1 MEILGSFAPDPAGLG
16 PAPQQAAQADDARP
30 PVDPWT
36 DAALVAALLA
46 VDPAGL
52 GGVMLK
58 ALPGPARDAW
68 LAMLRALLPEAAPLR
83 RVPLHITDERLL
95 GGLDLAATLHA
106 GRPVAE
112 RGLLVEADGGVI
124 ILAMAERLTPGFAAK
139 LGMAVDHG
147 AVRVERDGIAALNPT
162 RFGMVALDES
172 VGPDESP
179 PEALMDRLAFHM
191 ELEGLRQRDIG
202 EALHEPEEITAARAL
217 LASVT
222 IDDKA
227 LEALCGAAIAMG
239 VASLRAPLFAV
250 RVARAAAALDR
261 RDTVEQDDLALAARL
276 VLAPRATRI
285 PEMPPPPPPEEDQ
298 EEEEPP
304 PPPDDGED
312 ERDQQD
318 EEDKPLEDQIVDA
331 AQAAIPANLLARLMA
346 AAERKRRTG
355 ILGRSGEQRKALT
368 RGRPIGSRR
377 GDPRAGARLALIDT
391 LRAAAPWQ
399 SLRRAEMA
407 QWGTTDPDRPHP
419 RVLVRKDDFRITRFK
434 KRSQATIIFVVDASG
449 SSAIA
454 RLGEAKGAVELLL
467 ADCYA
472 RRDQVALIAFR
483 GKGAETLLPPTRSL
497 ARAKKRLAGF
507 PGGGGT
513 PLASGIEAAHIMAE
527 VSRTRGETPSVV
539 ILTDGRANVTLEGI
553 GGRAKAE
560 EDAKAAA
567 QGLLAIGVSVLLV
580 DTSLRPAPKAQ
591 ALAEAMGATY
601 MPLPRADARSL
612 SVAAR
617 SAAQAADS

>member
-16 PAPQQAAQADDARP
+16 PGQTPADEAGDRP
-30 PVDPWT
+30 VHDPWT
-36 DAALVAALLA
+36 DAALVAAMVA

-68 LAMLRALLPEAAPLR
+68 LEMLRALLPAEAPLR
-83 RVPLHITDERLL
+83 RVPLHVTDERLL

-112 RGLLVEADGGVI
+112 KGLLVEADGGVI
-124 ILAMAERLTPGFAAK
+124 VLAMAERLTQAFAAK

-147 AVRVERDGIAALNPT
+147 AVRVERDGIAALTPT
-162 RFGMVALDES
+162 RFGVVALDES
-172 VGPDESP
+172 VGPDEGP
-179 PEALMDRLAFHM
+179 PDALMDRLAFHM

-202 EALHEPEEITAARAL
+202 EALHEADEIRAAREL

-222 IDDKA
+222 IEDKA
-227 LEALCGAAIAMG
+227 LEALCGAALSMG
-239 VASLRAPLFAV
+239 VASLRAPLFAL

-261 RDTVEQDDLALAARL
+261 RTAVEQDDLTLAARL

-285 PEMPPPPPPEEDQ
+285 PEMPPPPPPEEDEQ
-298 EEEEPP
+298 DEEEPP
-304 PPPDDGED
+304 PPPDEGEE
-312 ERDQQD
+312 ERQD
-318 EEDKPLEDQIVDA
+318 EDDKPLEDQIVDA

-346 AAERKRRTG
+346 AADRKRRQG

-391 LRAAAPWQ
+391 LRSAAPWQ
-399 SLRRAEMA
+399 PLRRAEMA
-407 QWGTTDPDRPHP
+407 QWADPDRPLP

-434 KRSQATIIFVVDASG
+434 KRSQAVIIFAVDASG

-454 RLGEAKGAVELLL
+454 RLGEAKGAIELLL

-513 PLASGIEAAHIMAE
+513 PLAAGIEAAHIMAE
-527 VSRTRGETPSVV
+527 VARTRGETPSVV

-567 QGLLAIGVSVLLV
+567 EGMRAIGVSVLLV
-580 DTSLRPAPKAQ
+580 DTSLRPAPKAE
-591 ALAEAMGATY
+591 ALAHTMGATY
-601 MPLPRADARSL
+601 MPLPRADARAL

-617 SAAQAADS
+617 SAAQTADS

>member
-16 PAPQQAAQADDARP
+16 PAPHQAEQDDARP

-36 DAALVAALLA
+36 DAALVAALIA

-52 GGVMLK
+52 GGAMLK

-68 LAMLRALLPEAAPLR
+68 LAMLRILLPDGAPLR
-83 RVPLHITDERLL
+83 RVPLHVTDERLL

-112 RGLLVEADGGVI
+112 KGLLVEADGGVVV
-124 ILAMAERLTPGFAAK
+124 LAMAERLTQAFAAK

-147 AVRVERDGIAALNPT
+147 AVRVERDGIAALTPT
-162 RFGMVALDES
+162 RFGVVALDES
-172 VGPDESP
+172 VGPDEGP
-179 PEALMDRLAFHM
+179 PDALMDRLAFHM

-202 EALHEPEEITAARAL
+202 EALHEPGEILAARDL
-217 LASVT
+217 LAAVT
-222 IDDKA
+222 IEDKA
-227 LEALCGAAIAMG
+227 LEALCGAALSMG
-239 VASLRAPLFAV
+239 VASLRAPLFAL

-261 RDTVEQDDLALAARL
+261 RTAVEQDDLTLAARL

-285 PEMPPPPPPEEDQ
+285 PEMPPPPPPEEDEQ

-304 PPPDDGED
+304 PPPDEGEE
-312 ERDQQD
+312 ERQD
-318 EEDKPLEDQIVDA
+318 EEEKPLEDQIVDA

-346 AAERKRRTG
+346 AAERKRRQG

-391 LRAAAPWQ
+391 LRSAAPWQ
-399 SLRRAEMA
+399 PLRRAEMA
-407 QWGTTDPDRPHP
+407 RWAEDRPLP

-434 KRSQATIIFVVDASG
+434 KRSQAVIIFVVDASG

-454 RLGEAKGAVELLL
+454 RLGEAKGAIELLL

-513 PLASGIEAAHIMAE
+513 PLAAGIESAHIMAE
-527 VSRTRGETPSVV
+527 VARTRGETPSVV

-567 QGLLAIGVSVLLV
+567 EGLRAIGVSVLLV
-580 DTSLRPAPKAQ
+580 DTSLRPAPKAE
-591 ALAEAMGATY
+591 ALAQAMGATY
-601 MPLPRADARSL
+601 MPLPRADARAL

-617 SAAQAADS
+617 SAAQTADT

>member
-1 MEILGSFAPDPAGLG
+1 MEILGTQAPDPAGLG
-16 PAPQQAAQADDARP
+16 PAGETGPDPREPQR
-30 PVDPWT
+30 VDPWT
-36 DAALVAALLA
+36 DAALVAALIA

-52 GGVMLK
+52 GGVCIK

-68 LAMLRALLPEAAPLR
+68 LAMLRDLLPDSAPLR
-83 RVPLHITDERLL
+83 RVPLHVTDERLL

-112 RGLLVEADGGVI
+112 RGVLVEADGGVVV
-124 ILAMAERLTPGFAAK
+124 LAMAERLTPSFAAK
-139 LGMAVDHG
+139 VGLVIDQG
-147 AVRVERDGIAALNPT
+147 AVRVERDGIAALTAT
-162 RFGMVALDES
+162 RFGVVALDES
-172 VGPDESP
+172 VGPDEAP
-179 PEALMDRLAFHM
+179 PDALLDRLAFLM

-202 EALHEPEEITAARAL
+202 EALHDRDEVIAARER
-217 LASVT
+217 LAAVT
-222 IDDKA
+222 ISDES
-227 LEALCGAAIAMG
+227 LEALCGAAMAMG
-239 VASLRAPLFAV
+239 VASLRAPTFAL

-261 RDTVEQDDLALAARL
+261 RDTVEQDDLTLAARL
-276 VLAPRATRI
+276 VLAPRATR
-285 PEMPPPPPPEEDQ
+285 MPPPPPPPPEDEEEQ
-298 EEEEPP
+298 EEEP

-318 EEDKPLEDQIVDA
+318 DEDKPLEDRIVDA

-346 AAERKRRTG
+346 AAERRRRTG

-377 GDPRAGARLALIDT
+377 GDPRGGARLALIET

-399 SLRRAEMA
+399 PLRRAEVNLWA
-407 QWGTTDPDRPHP
+407 DTGRSPP
-419 RVLVRKDDFRITRFK
+419 RVLVRKDDFRVTRFK

-513 PLASGIEAAHIMAE
+513 PLAAGIEAAHMMAE
-527 VSRTRGETPSVV
+527 VARTRGETPSVV

-553 GGRAKAE
+553 GGRARAE
-560 EDAKAAA
+560 EEAKGAA
-567 QGLLAIGVSVLLV
+567 QSLKAIGVATLLV

-591 ALAEAMGATY
+591 ALAETMGATY
-601 MPLPRADARSL
+601 MPLPRADARAL
-612 SVAAR
+612 STAAR
-617 SAAQAADS
+617 DAARTAE

>member
-1 MEILGSFAPDPAGLG
+1 MEILGTQAPDPAGLG
-16 PAPQQAAQADDARP
+16 PATAGPQAAPAP
-30 PVDPWT
+30 PAVDPWT
-36 DAALVAALLA
+36 DAALVAALIA

-52 GGVMLK
+52 GGVALK

-68 LAMLRALLPEAAPLR
+68 LAQVRALLPAAAPLR
-83 RVPLHITDERLL
+83 RVPLHVTDERLL

-124 ILAMAERLTPGFAAK
+124 VLAMAERVGTAAAAK
-139 LGMAVDHG
+139 LGMAIDHG
-147 AVRVERDGIAALNPT
+147 AVRVERDGIASVTPT
-162 RFGMVALDES
+162 RFGVVALDES
-172 VGPDESP
+172 VGPDEGP
-179 PEALMDRLAFHM
+179 PEALLDRLAFHM

-202 EALHEPEEITAARAL
+202 EALHDADEIVAARAL
-217 LASVT
+217 LDRVT
-222 IDDKA
+222 IEDQA
-227 LEALCGAAIAMG
+227 MEALCGAAIAMG
-239 VASLRAPLFAV
+239 VPSLRAPLFAL

-261 RDTVEQDDLALAARL
+261 RTAVEQDDLTLAARL
-276 VLAPRATRI
+276 VLAPRATR
-285 PEMPPPPPPEEDQ
+285 MPPPPPPPEQPPED
-298 EEEEPP
+298 EEEEEP

-318 EEDKPLEDQIVDA
+318 DEDKPLEDRIVDA

-346 AAERKRRTG
+346 AAERKRRQG

-377 GDPRAGARLALIDT
+377 GDPRAGARLALIET

-399 SLRRAEMA
+399 PLRRAEVQLWEDSGRA
-407 QWGTTDPDRPHP
+407 PP

-434 KRSQATIIFVVDASG
+434 KRSQATIIFAVDASG
-449 SSAIA
+449 SAAIA

-513 PLASGIEAAHIMAE
+513 PLASGIEAAHLMAE
-527 VSRTRGETPSVV
+527 VARTRGETPSIV

-553 GGRAKAE
+553 GGRARAE
-560 EDAKAAA
+560 EQAKAAA
-567 QGLLAIGVSVLLV
+567 EGLRVIGVSTLLV
-580 DTSLRPAPKAQ
+580 DMSLRPAPKAE
-591 ALAEAMGATY
+591 ALAQAMGATY
-601 MPLPRADARSL
+601 MPLPRADARAL
-612 SVAAR
+612 STAAR
-617 SAAQAADS
+617 SAAQTAE

>member
-16 PAPQQAAQADDARP
+16 PAPQAADREDAG
-30 PVDPWT
+30 PVSDPWT
-36 DAALVAALLA
+36 DAALVAALVA

-52 GGVMLK
+52 GGALLK

-68 LAMLRALLPEAAPLR
+68 LDMLRTLLPEGTPLR
-83 RVPLHITDERLL
+83 RVPLHVTDERLL

-112 RGLLVEADGGVI
+112 KGLLVEADGGVI
-124 ILAMAERLTPGFAAK
+124 VLAMAERLTPAFAAK

-147 AVRVERDGIAALNPT
+147 AVRVERDGIAALTPT
-162 RFGMVALDES
+162 RFGVVALDES
-172 VGPDESP
+172 VGPDEGP
-179 PEALMDRLAFHM
+179 PEALRDRLAFHM
-191 ELEGLRQRDIG
+191 ELEGLRERDIG
-202 EALHEPEEITAARAL
+202 EPLHEPEEIVAARDQ
-217 LASVT
+217 LARVT
-222 IDDKA
+222 IEDRA
-227 LEALCGAAIAMG
+227 LEALCGAALAMG
-239 VASLRAPLFAV
+239 VVSLRAPLFAL

-261 RDTVEQDDLALAARL
+261 RDTVEQDDLTLAARL

-304 PPPDDGED
+304 PPPDEGED
-312 ERDQQD
+312 ERQQD
-318 EEDKPLEDQIVDA
+318 DDDKPLEDQIVDA

-346 AAERKRRTG
+346 AAGRKRRTG

-391 LRAAAPWQ
+391 LRSAAPWQ
-399 SLRRAEMA
+399 PLRRAEMA
-407 QWGTTDPDRPHP
+407 QWAEHRGDDRPLP

-454 RLGEAKGAVELLL
+454 RLGEAKGAIELLL

-472 RRDQVALIAFR
+472 RRDQVALVAFR
-483 GKGAETLLPPTRSL
+483 GKGAEALLPPTRSL

-513 PLASGIEAAHIMAE
+513 PLAAGIEAAHMMAE
-527 VSRTRGETPSVV
+527 VCRTRGETPSVV

-567 QGLLAIGVSVLLV
+567 EGLRAMGVSTLLV
-580 DTSLRPAPKAQ
+580 DTSLRPAAKAQ
-591 ALAEAMGATY
+591 ALADSMGATY
-601 MPLPRADARSL
+601 MPLPRADARAL

-617 SAAQAADS
+617 SAAQTADA

>member
-1 MEILGSFAPDPAGLG
+1 MEILGTQAPDPAGLG
-16 PAPQQAAQADDARP
+16 PARDGGSEPAAPER
-30 PVDPWT
+30 VDPWT
-36 DAALVAALLA
+36 DAALVAALIA

-52 GGVMLK
+52 GGVCIK

-68 LAMLRALLPEAAPLR
+68 LGMLRGLLPESLPLR
-83 RVPLHITDERLL
+83 RVPLHVTDERLL

-112 RGLLVEADGGVI
+112 RGVLVEADGGVVV
-124 ILAMAERLTPGFAAK
+124 LAMAERLTPGFAAK
-139 LGMAVDHG
+139 VGLVIDQG
-147 AVRVERDGIAALNPT
+147 AVRVERDGIAALTPT
-162 RFGMVALDES
+162 RFGVVALDES
-172 VGPDESP
+172 IGPDEAP
-179 PEALMDRLAFHM
+179 PDALMDRLAFLM
-191 ELEGLRQRDIG
+191 ELEGLRQRDVG
-202 EALHEPEEITAARAL
+202 EALHDRDEVVAARER
-217 LASVT
+217 LAAVT
-222 IDDKA
+222 IADEA
-227 LEALCGAAIAMG
+227 LEALCGAAVAMG
-239 VASLRAPLFAV
+239 VPSLRAPIFAV

-261 RDTVEQDDLALAARL
+261 RDTVEQDDLTLAARL
-276 VLAPRATRI
+276 VLAPRATRL
-285 PEMPPPPPPEEDQ
+285 PPPPPPPPPPEDEQEQ
-298 EEEEPP
+298 EEEP

-312 ERDQQD
+312 ERDHQD
-318 EEDKPLEDQIVDA
+318 DEDKPLEDRIVDA

-346 AAERKRRTG
+346 AAERRRRTG

-377 GDPRAGARLALIDT
+377 GDPRGGARLALIDT
-391 LRAAAPWQ
+391 LRTAAPWQ
-399 SLRRAEMA
+399 PLRRAEVNLWA
-407 QWGTTDPDRPHP
+407 DTGREPP
-419 RVLVRKDDFRITRFK
+419 RVLVRKDDFRVTRFK

-513 PLASGIEAAHIMAE
+513 PLAAGIEAAHMMAE
-527 VSRTRGETPSVV
+527 VARTRGETPSVV

-553 GGRAKAE
+553 GGRARAE
-560 EDAKAAA
+560 EEAKAAA
-567 QGLLAIGVSVLLV
+567 QALKAIGVATLLV

-591 ALAEAMGATY
+591 AMAEAMDATY
-601 MPLPRADARSL
+601 MPLPRADARAL
-612 SVAAR
+612 SSAAR
-617 SAAQAADS
+617 DAARTAE